1 MSVPAMHYI
10 GCGFDW
16 FFVLLCIGGYF
27 YTLTKAGNK
36 WTFWLIF
43 AAAWTV
49 FGISYSLMIN
59 GIPAGEWYITL
70 LRITGYVLF
79 TVAIFSLIAKIRKS
93 EQ

>member
-16 FFVLLCIGGYF
+16 LFVLLCIGGYF
-27 YTLTKAGNK
+27 YTSTKAGKK
-36 WTFWLIF
+36 WAFWLIF

-79 TVAIFSLIAKIRKS
+79 TVAIFSLISKIRKS